1 MTKRQTGTRRGN
13 IDGQIGQLAGYPS
26 YAWFGRGDVGTKDS
40 RKIAAM
46 FGFL

>member
-13 IDGQIGQLAGYPS
+13 IDGQMGQLAGYPS

-40 RKIAAM
+40 RKITAM
-46 FGFL
+46 FP